1 MSKLTD
7 IQYRIDQLDGG
18 AFQNLCD
25 AYLTCK
31 GYGIGYSLGMRT
43 GTNKTAKGNPDTYFL
58 KEDGKYVFVMYTTQ
72 KDDFIKKALKDLE
85 KCFDADKTGIPA
97 ENVGEIVYCHT
108 CGRLLAGDTQTL
120 NEFCKARNSTLTL
133 IGLDK
138 LGEDLY
144 CHYPRIA
151 KDFLDVS
158 VDTGQIMSIQDFVQV
173 HDANKMSAPLE
184 TKFMLREEKL
194 KEAKEKLTLNDVLVL
209 SGPAGVG
216 KTRLALQ
223 ICRELA
229 CENGYEILCIK
240 SNGLE
245 LYEDLVTTIEE
256 DKNYLAFVDD
266 ANELTGLH
274 FVLDF
279 LCKTADQKKSVK
291 KLIVTVRDYARQQ
304 VISQILEVKKPSII
318 KVGCL
323 TDDEIRKLIKEAFGI
338 KNYIYSN
345 RIVAIAEGNARLAML
360 AGKVAAETNSI
371 SSIQNATELYEHYYA
386 NQIQTIVDSKTG
398 IASAGIIAFF
408 QAMRLDNLKCV
419 QPILDAA
426 GLTEEQFVADLKQ
439 FDKLELVDLRYDK
452 AAKISDQSFS
462 NYLIKYV
469 FVDQNIA

>member
-31 GYGIGYSLGMRT
+31 GYGIGYSLGMKT

-58 KEDGKYVFVMYTTQ
+58 KKDGKYVFVMYTTQ
-72 KDDFIKKALKDLE
+72 KDDFVKKALKDLG

-120 NEFCKARNSTLTL
+120 NEFCKERNSKLTL
-133 IGLDK
+133 IGLDE
-138 LGEDLY
+138 LGSDLY
-144 CHYPRIA
+144 WHYPRIA
-151 KDFLDVS
+151 KDFLGVS
-158 VDTGQIMSIQDFVQV
+158 VDTGQIMSIQDFVQI

-184 TKFMLREEKL
+184 TKFMLREAEL
-194 KEAKEKLTLNDVLVL
+194 KEAKEKLNLSDVLIL

-229 CENGYEILCIK
+229 SENGYEILCIK

-274 FVLDF
+274 
-279 LCKTADQKKSVK
+279 
-291 KLIVTVRDYARQQ
+291 R
-304 VISQILEVKKPSII
+304 IL
-318 KVGCL
+318 
-323 TDDEIRKLIKEAFGI
+323 
-338 KNYIYSN
+338 
-345 RIVAIAEGNARLAML
+345 
-360 AGKVAAETNSI
+360 
-371 SSIQNATELYEHYYA
+371 
-386 NQIQTIVDSKTG
+386 
-398 IASAGIIAFF
+398 
-408 QAMRLDNLKCV
+408 
-419 QPILDAA
+419 
-426 GLTEEQFVADLKQ
+426 
-439 FDKLELVDLRYDK
+439 
-452 AAKISDQSFS
+452 
-462 NYLIKYV
+462 
-469 FVDQNIA
+469 

>member
-31 GYGIGYSLGMRT
+31 GYGIGCSLGMKT

-72 KDDFIKKALKDLE
+72 KDDFVKKALRDLE

-108 CGRLLAGDTQTL
+108 CGRLSAGDTQTL
-120 NEFCKARNSTLTL
+120 NEFCEARSSMLTL
-133 IGLDK
+133 IGLDE
-138 LGEDLY
+138 LGSDLY
-144 CHYPRIA
+144 WHYPRIA

-158 VDTGQIMSIQDFVQV
+158 VDTGQIMSIQDFVQT

-184 TKFMLREEKL
+184 TKFMLREAEL
-194 KEAKEKLTLNDVLVL
+194 KEAKEKLNLSDVLIL

-223 ICRELA
+223 ICREFA
-229 CENGYEILCIK
+229 CENEYEILCIK

-279 LCKTADQKKSVK
+279 LCKTVGQKKCIK

-304 VISQILEVKKPSII
+304 VLSKILEVKKPSII

-323 TDDEIRKLIKEAFGI
+323 TDDEIRKLIEEAFGI
-338 KNYIYSN
+338 TNHIYSD

-360 AGKVAAETNSI
+360 AGKVAVETNSI
-371 SSIQNATELYEHYYA
+371 SSIQNATELYENYYA
-386 NQIQTIVDSKTG
+386 NQIRTIVNSKTG

-408 QAMRLDNLKCV
+408 QAMRLDNLKCM

-439 FDKLELVDLRYDK
+439 FDKLELVLCSRDCC
-452 AAKISDQSFS
+452 
-462 NYLIKYV
+462 
-469 FVDQNIA
+469 

>member
-43 GTNKTAKGNPDTYFL
+43 GTNKTAKGIPDTYFL

-72 KDDFIKKALKDLE
+72 KDDFVKKALQDLE
-85 KCFDADKTGIPA
+85 KCFDANKTGIPA

-108 CGRLLAGDTQTL
+108 CGRLSAGDTQTL
-120 NEFCKARNSTLTL
+120 NEFCKARNSKLTL
-133 IGLDK
+133 IGLDN
-138 LGEDLY
+138 LGSDIY
-144 CHYPRIA
+144 WHYPRIA
-151 KDFLDVS
+151 KDFLEVS

-173 HDANKMSAPLE
+173 HDANKMSAPLG
-184 TKFMLREEKL
+184 TKFELREAEL
-194 KEAKEKLTLNDVLVL
+194 NEAKEKLNLSDVLIL

-229 CENGYEILCIK
+229 SENGYEILCIK

-274 FVLDF
+274 LVLDF

-318 KVGCL
+318 KVGSGKYRPVCGL
-323 TDDEIRKLIKEAFGI
+323 RHSFRLSRRECQ
-338 KNYIYSN
+338 
-345 RIVAIAEGNARLAML
+345 AR
-360 AGKVAAETNSI
+360 T
-371 SSIQNATELYEHYYA
+371 SSSLRESFEY
-386 NQIQTIVDSKTG
+386 
-398 IASAGIIAFF
+398 
-408 QAMRLDNLKCV
+408 RLGSVSL
-419 QPILDAA
+419 
-426 GLTEEQFVADLKQ
+426 
-439 FDKLELVDLRYDK
+439 
-452 AAKISDQSFS
+452 SFS
-462 NYLIKYV
+462 AALMAKSRLNFTMQLVKRLLLVMPQYSSGPL
-469 FVDQNIA
+469 QNIRSAEPSG